1 VRLHETDFTW
11 GEERNLVGRAFR
23 TFWNL
28 PTNVSVHSQ
37 REKELL
43 AASTGRAPDR
53 IEVMHH
59 GRNFVR
65 RTSVDRAEARRQ
77 LGIDTEQFMF
87 LAIGFVQPHKGFDR
101 AVRAFDGLGD
111 DGKRR
116 LDVVGSVRVDEPE
129 YLAYAESLER
139 LADATPGAHVHLGYL
154 SDEQF
159 DVWLV
164 AADMLLLPYHFIWSS
179 GVLERAALYG
189 RPVIAMRVGGLEGQA
204 AGADVRLVEDDR
216 ELALAM
222 REVAGVTVDDAD
234 VESWPEAAAGADR
247 RAIQATVGRR
257 ADRLGIDTD
266 LTDAPGI
273 DGDIALRQ
281 LPPLAVAP
289 PVAHGIV
296 RKKLKAVVRKL
307 TAWEIDPIVA
317 HVNTLQR
324 ATIDA
329 TYDERDGGD
338 SR

>member
-1 VRLHETDFTW
+1 
-11 GEERNLVGRAFR
+11 
-23 TFWNL
+23 
-28 PTNVSVHSQ
+28 VHSE
-37 REKELL
+37 REKEML
-43 AASTGRAPDR
+43 AASTGRAPER

-65 RTSVDRAEARRQ
+65 RTTVDRAEARRQ
-77 LGIDTEQFMF
+77 LGIDPEQFMF

-111 DGKRR
+111 EGTRR

-129 YLAYAESLER
+129 YLAYAEALER
-139 LADATPGAHVHLGYL
+139 LADATPGARVHLGYL
-154 SDEQF
+154 SDERF

-164 AADMLLLPYHFIWSS
+164 AADVLLLPYHFIWSS
-179 GVLERAALYG
+179 SVLERAALYD

-204 AGADVRLVEDDR
+204 ADADVRLVEDDR

-222 REVAGVTVDDAD
+222 REVAGVLVDDAD
-234 VESWPEAAAGADR
+234 VEPWPAAENGVDR
-247 RAIQATVGRR
+247 RAIQAAVGRR
-257 ADRLGIDTD
+257 ADRLGIDAD

-273 DGDIALRQ
+273 DGDVALRQ

-289 PVAHGIV
+289 PIAHGIV

-317 HVNTLQR
+317 HVNSLQR

-329 TYDERDGGD
+329 THDE
-338 SR
+338 SRAEGESR